1 MFKFVIIPLAIIV
14 ALGWAAYGIYTIV
27 MRRQEKEQPR
37 QKSERLEKAQD
48 SLAKYASKMAEYKKK
63 PYQRE
68 DEDKGQ

>member
-14 ALGWAAYGIYTIV
+14 ALGWAAYGIYTLII
-27 MRRQEKEQPR
+27 RRQEKTQPR

-48 SLAKYASKMAEYKKK
+48 SLAEYARKMAEYKKK

>member
-14 ALGWAAYGIYTIV
+14 ALGWAAYGIYTLVI
-27 MRRQEKEQPR
+27 RRQEKEQPR

-48 SLAKYASKMAEYKKK
+48 SLVEYAKKMAEYKKK